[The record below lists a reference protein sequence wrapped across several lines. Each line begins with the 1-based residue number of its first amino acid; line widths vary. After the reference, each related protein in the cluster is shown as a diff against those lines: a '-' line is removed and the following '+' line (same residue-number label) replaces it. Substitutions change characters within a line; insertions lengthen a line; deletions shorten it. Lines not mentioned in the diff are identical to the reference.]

1 MLFRVTIFTQGT
13 FITSSVDMYFFFNY
27 KTFYKKELR
36 CKRQEDETHQD
47 PPRTP
52 VGAAQD
58 NHNNTDNSPEDNH
71 QDNLD
76 HEEDYSYA
84 KGKQVSLS
92 TSLAVC
98 TMHCLV

>member
-1 MLFRVTIFTQGT
+1 
-13 FITSSVDMYFFFNY
+13 
-27 KTFYKKELR
+27 LR
-36 CKRQEDETHQD
+36 CKRQEDETHHD

-58 NHNNTDNSPEDNH
+58 NHNNTDNSPGDNH

-84 KGKQVSLS
+84 KGKQVNLSVYLYSLFI
-92 TSLAVC
+92 A
-98 TMHCLV
+98 